1 MSVLFGLMFVIGLIF
16 LAEGLTKKPWLTKVT
31 SWIEGLV
38 VKPLD
43 KGWKI
48 ILTEIVV
55 AVAIY
60 LVIMKFTTPIAIF
73 GGYTFS
79 WQNLWFWSAL
89 LYIGLTF
96 RFWEVVGPD
105 ELGVR
110 TIFGQPVGTVKAG
123 LPIVPPGIGDIQ
135 ILPTITQQREF
146 PAEPQNIFRGEDKE
160 PAPEGK
166 VPPLRITF
174 GESLTAENAK
184 RILGEYYTAT
194 KADGSVITFQ
204 TEVPKDALAD
214 SRVTAE
220 VTTIVRWRITD
231 AVPFVKNIGTI
242 AEVDRQIED
251 EMAVILNAIYP
262 RISVAQ
268 AQQNVEWM
276 NALLFKAVERRIG
289 AQQGH
294 SDEWGIDLEGA
305 AVKPINFNHNLNKAI
320 SGVAEAAF
328 KARATVTEAKATAD
342 STVLTGAANAKAA
355 QALEKATV
363 AGKGQGIA
371 AAAKSTGLKPEEIIG
386 AETAQAV
393 GKGDG
398 TIIVGADGVTQL
410 AGIAAAFAP
419 KSAPAQTK

>member
-1 MSVLFGLMFVIGLIF
+1 MSVLFGLMFLIGLIF
-16 LAEGLTKKPWLTKVT
+16 MAEGLTKKPWLTKMT
-31 SWIEGLV
+31 NWIEGLI

-55 AVAIY
+55 TVVIY

-89 LYIGLTF
+89 LYIGLSF
-96 RFWEVVGPD
+96 RFWDVIGPD
-105 ELGVR
+105 QIGVR
-110 TIFGQPVGTVKAG
+110 TIFGQPVGTVNAG

-135 ILPTITQQREF
+135 IFPTITQQREF

-160 PAPEGK
+160 EAPEGK

-174 GESLTAENAK
+174 GESLTAENAEK
-184 RILGEYYTAT
+184 ILGEYYTVT
-194 KADGSVITFQ
+194 RADGSTITFQ
-204 TEVPKDALAD
+204 PEVPKDALSN

-220 VTTIVRWRITD
+220 VTPIVRWRITD
-231 AVPFVKNIGTI
+231 AVPFVQNIGTI
-242 AEVDRQIED
+242 EEVNRQIED
-251 EMAVILNAIYP
+251 EMVVVLNTIYP

-276 NALLFKAVERRIG
+276 NALLFKAVSRRIG
-289 AQQGH
+289 AQDGH
-294 SDEWGIDLEGA
+294 SDAWGIDLEGA
-305 AVKPINFNHNLNKAI
+305 AVKPISFNHSLNKSI
-320 SGVAEAAF
+320 SGVAEASF
-328 KARATVTEAKATAD
+328 KGEATVREATRAAEAT
-342 STVLTGAANAKAA
+342 VITGAATAKAK

-371 AAAKSTGLKPEEIIG
+371 AAAKSTGLTPAEIIG

-419 KSAPAQTK
+419 KPAPTQTK